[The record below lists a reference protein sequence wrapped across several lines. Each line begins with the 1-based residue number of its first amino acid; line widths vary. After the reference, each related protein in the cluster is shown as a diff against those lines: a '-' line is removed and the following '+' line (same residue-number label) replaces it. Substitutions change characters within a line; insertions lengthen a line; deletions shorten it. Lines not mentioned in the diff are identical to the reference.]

1 MNPPCLAAQ
10 LPEAATA
17 SDPPVRLTY
26 RESLFLFHIFF
37 LAYNSKAESWTRN
50 PLRPRRPWPNHSGRR
65 LPSSGDGRHSGRTT
79 TQPAQIS
86 LGDQFESRWGRLS
99 GIGCTPAPMTSG
111 TKERLADR
119 QAIYSDPRDG
129 RQCQRGVS
137 GGRRRVLPQTSA
149 LLRSLDLQDVRKMA
163 DFPGPLTRQEL
174 DDEGGKREGGRH
186 TPYRIG
192 AG

>member
-1 MNPPCLAAQ
+1 MYPSCLVAQ

-26 RESLFLFHIFF
+26 RESLFLFHMFF

-50 PLRPRRPWPNHSGRR
+50 LLRPRRPWANHYGRR

-111 TKERLADR
+111 TKEKLADR

-137 GGRRRVLPQTSA
+137 GGRRRV
-149 LLRSLDLQDVRKMA
+149 
-163 DFPGPLTRQEL
+163 
-174 DDEGGKREGGRH
+174 
-186 TPYRIG
+186 
-192 AG
+192 

>member
-1 MNPPCLAAQ
+1 MYPSYLVAQ

-26 RESLFLFHIFF
+26 RESLFLFHIFS

-50 PLRPRRPWPNHSGRR
+50 LLRPRRLWASHYGWR
-65 LPSSGDGRHSGRTT
+65 LPSSGDGRYGGRTT
-79 TQPAQIS
+79 SQPAQIS
-86 LGDQFESRWGRLS
+86 LGGQFESRLGRRS
-99 GIGCTPAPMTSG
+99 GIYCTPAPMTSG

-129 RQCQRGVS
+129 GQCQRGVS

-149 LLRSLDLQDVRKMA
+149 LLQSFDVQDVRKMA
-163 DFPGPLTRQEL
+163 DFPGPSHV
-174 DDEGGKREGGRH
+174 KN
-186 TPYRIG
+186 
-192 AG
+192 

>member
-1 MNPPCLAAQ
+1 MYPSCLVAQ

-26 RESLFLFHIFF
+26 RESLFLFHIFL
-37 LAYNSKAESWTRN
+37 LAYNSKAESCTRN
-50 PLRPRRPWPNHSGRR
+50 LLRPRRPWANHYGRR

-86 LGDQFESRWGRLS
+86 LGDQFESRLGRLS

-149 LLRSLDLQDVRKMA
+149 LLRSFDVQDVRKMA

-174 DDEGGKREGGRH
+174 
-186 TPYRIG
+186 
-192 AG
+192 